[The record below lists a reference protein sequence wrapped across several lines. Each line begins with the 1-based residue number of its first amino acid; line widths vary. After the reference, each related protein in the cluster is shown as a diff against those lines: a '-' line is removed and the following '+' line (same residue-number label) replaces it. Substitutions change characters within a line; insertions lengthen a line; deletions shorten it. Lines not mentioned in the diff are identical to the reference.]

1 MKPEDFEKLLDEY
14 GSACD
19 DTMRGARNGSGDEYD
34 ACMSAIRSLCAEVE
48 QMRWQRSEFQ
58 KERKHLETLR
68 DALQARLQVAEL
80 DAERLLKMNHNLA
93 DQLAI
98 DRLSIKDPDI
108 AALAKE
114 QPR

>member
-1 MKPEDFEKLLDEY
+1 MKPEDFEGLVSELRQHAEC
-14 GSACD
+14 AHD
-19 DTMRGARNGSGDEYD
+19 DDFCGDWMPDPER
-34 ACMSAIRSLCAEVE
+34 AEKALMSAIRSLCD
-48 QMRWQRSEFQ
+48 RSEYRRIAC
-58 KERKHLETLR
+58 ERLEAER